1 VEKPASTPTNPDGT
15 PAPGAAEVRRL
26 SVIMFTDMVGYSS
39 LTQRNEALALE
50 LLDEHCRIV
59 RPILARHGGREIKTI
74 GDAFLVEFSSAL
86 AAARCAVEI
95 QQAHHA
101 RNAITATGRQIQ
113 IRIGLHAGDV
123 VCRGNDVFGDGV
135 NIAARIEPLAE
146 AGGICVSEDVARQVQ
161 NKLGCPLMRLGAGEL
176 KNITLSVNIYRVVL
190 PWQKQRT
197 ASAERL
203 TFFFKKKSTRRILAA
218 LVLVLLAVGAVLFRR
233 PADAGMAAPTNRLAV
248 LPLVN
253 FSGES
258 RDEYFADGMTEEL
271 ISSLSALRELD
282 VIARTSIVKF
292 KNTHLDIAEI
302 GRALNVGSILEGT
315 VRVAGDDARVN
326 ITLVDVR
333 TQKTLWSEE
342 FTRKM
347 KDVFAIQSA
356 IATSVTEALKIQ
368 LLAGEHDLLEHRG
381 TDNNAAY
388 REYLLGKSHL
398 NQRTGDELV
407 KAIESFQRAVD
418 QDSSFALAYTG
429 LAEAYTLVGNAGY
442 ASLPREDAISRA
454 RASAAKAIALD
465 DSLAEAHFALGY
477 VKFRID
483 WDWAGAEKEFQRA
496 LQLKPG
502 YARVHEVYALYL
514 AIQLRLNEAMVEM
527 QRARQ
532 LDPLSASVSNG
543 LGRILHFQR
552 KFPEAIEQFK
562 QTLKLDPNY
571 AEAQFSMGMSYLAD
585 ARYDEAIAALQE
597 AIRMSNQRQVMISML
612 GLAEGRA
619 GKTDAA
625 RKILAEMQQSTEAS
639 PSAINNAG
647 LVHLGLGES
656 DAALQAFAEAV
667 AAKEGTMIYSNVDP
681 VTNVLRPDPRF
692 QALVLKMGLPVF
704 PPATP

>member
-1 VEKPASTPTNPDGT
+1 MENPEPAHQSEKVPPGGT
-15 PAPGAAEVRRL
+15 AEVRRL

-50 LLDEHCRIV
+50 LLEEHRRIV
-59 RPILARHGGREIKTI
+59 RPILVRHGGREIKTI
-74 GDAFLVEFSSAL
+74 GDAFLVEFLSAL

-95 QQAHHA
+95 QQAHHD
-101 RNAITATGRQIQ
+101 RNAIAAASPQIL

-123 VCRGNDVFGDGV
+123 VCRENDVFGDGV

-161 NKLGCPLMRLGAGEL
+161 NKLGCPLVKLGTGEL
-176 KNITLSVNIYRVVL
+176 KNITLPVNIYRIVL
-190 PWQKQRT
+190 PWQKPR
-197 ASAERL
+197 APSAERL
-203 TFFFKKKSTRRILAA
+203 AFFFRKKSTRRGLVAAILGLLAA
-218 LVLVLLAVGAVLFRR
+218 TALVVWS
-233 PADAGMAAPTNRLAV
+233 PSAAPVNRLAV

-253 FSGES
+253 FSGDA

-271 ISSLSALRELD
+271 ISSLSAIRELD
-282 VIARTSIVKF
+282 VIARTSIAQF
-292 KNTHLDIAEI
+292 KGTQLDITKI
-302 GRALNVGSILEGT
+302 GKALNVGSIIEGS
-315 VRVAGDDARVN
+315 VLIAGDDARIN
-326 ITLVDVR
+326 INLISVR
-333 TQKTLWSEE
+333 TQKTLWTQE

-356 IATSVTEALKIQ
+356 IATSVAEALKIQ

-398 NQRTGDELV
+398 NQKTGVELV

-418 QDSSFALAYTG
+418 QDPSFALAYAG

-442 ASLPREDAISRA
+442 GGSLPREDAIAQA
-454 RASAAKAIALD
+454 RASAAQAIRLD
-465 DSLAEAHFALGY
+465 DSLAEAHLALGY

-483 WDWAGAEKEFQRA
+483 WDWAGAEKEFKHA

-502 YARVHEVYALYL
+502 YARAHEVYALYL
-514 AIQLRLNEAMVEM
+514 AIQLRLNEAMLEM

-552 KFPEAIEQFK
+552 KFPEAIAQFK

-571 AEAQFSMGMSYLAD
+571 AEAQFSIGMSYLAD
-585 ARYDEAIAALQE
+585 GRYEEAIVALQE
-597 AIRMSNQRQVMISML
+597 AIRMSNQRLVMISML

-625 RKILAEMQQSTEAS
+625 RKILAETQQSEAS
-639 PSAINNAG
+639 PSATNNAG
-647 LVHLGLGES
+647 LVHLGLGEP

-667 AAKEGTMIYSNVDP
+667 AAKEGTMIYMNVDP

-692 QALVLKMGLPVF
+692 QALIRKMGLPVS